1 MKRSILIILFCVA
14 AFCATTRA
22 SDSTSRPYK
31 PRPRLGMTEAEVVS
45 RYGEPYHR
53 VITEGRAVWYYRL
66 KFGEVYGKEFVPF
79 QYDSDNVYLGVI
91 NFDAN
96 GRIHSLV
103 WNHSSA
109 K

>member
-1 MKRSILIILFCVA
+1 MNRTLLIVLFCAA
-14 AFCATTRA
+14 AFCATARA

-31 PRPRLGMTEAEVVS
+31 PRPRLGMTEAEVVA

-53 VITEGRAVWYYRL
+53 VVTAQGLVWYYRL

-91 NFDAN
+91 TFDASH
-96 GRIHSLV
+96 RIHSLV